1 MLPALQTLSGK
12 LVPFIATN
20 PSITMLW
27 RDTVRLDYRSVYSIV
42 NECNAS
48 RITCKSQERWGL
60 HNAIVSPNLTLNV
73 IDCILDSLFRT
84 ATDASA
90 RLWREIKADRRLR

>member
-27 RDTVRLDYRSVYSIV
+27 RDTVRLDYRFVYSIV
-42 NECNAS
+42 NECNAGFVS
-48 RITCKSQERWGL
+48 RVNLRRGRANICIMISQF
-60 HNAIVSPNLTLNV
+60 AFQF
-73 IDCILDSLFRT
+73 DFKCY
-84 ATDASA
+84 
-90 RLWREIKADRRLR
+90 